1 MVGDPHAEP
10 SSSISS
16 CADAGTGVAGAI
28 VGACSCESCRSMMN
42 VSLREAGVSKVRNS
56 FVGDISFGGET
67 LAGVSMLAGIK
78 FPFMLASARGS
89 IDLRRREPP
98 RGIIDVSMA

>member
-1 MVGDPHAEP
+1 M
-10 SSSISS
+10 
-16 CADAGTGVAGAI
+16 GVAGGT
-28 VGACSCESCRSMMN
+28 VDSCSCGVCRSMMN

-56 FVGDISFGGET
+56 CVGDISVSGET
-67 LAGVSMLAGIK
+67 LAGVSMLAGIRL
-78 FPFMLASARGS
+78 PFILASARGS